1 MMTASKFKKRKY
13 ADGTEEEAEEALPKK
28 QKMIGDD
35 NGDSSS
41 SSTDDFSS
49 RPEEVVSS
57 DEEKINLSAGS
68 GEKLL
73 IWRGYFDN
81 EDTSDSKKND
91 SIGNGRDTSDDEEEQ
106 FSNDRNTFN

>member
-1 MMTASKFKKRKY
+1 MTTASKFKKRKY
-13 ADGTEEEAEEALPKK
+13 ADGTEEEVEEALPKK
-28 QKMIGDD
+28 QKMISDD

-41 SSTDDFSS
+41 STDDFSLK
-49 RPEEVVSS
+49 PEEDVSS
-57 DEEKINLSAGS
+57 NEEKINLPAGS
-68 GEKLL
+68 EEKLL

-106 FSNDRNTFN
+106 FSIDRNTFN